1 MRIEWSNRAQDDLSN
16 ILRYIVE
23 SFGLNTAVR
32 INSEILDTINILAD
46 FPYMGEVFYEDSL
59 KETLYYSFSARY
71 YKVIYTTNDTSLYIL
86 MLWNNRRDQKEL
98 LKQVSLSEKN
108 NNI

>member
-1 MRIEWSNRAQDDLSN
+1 MRIEWSNRAQEDLSN

-32 INSEILDTINILAD
+32 VNVETLDTINILAD
-46 FPYMGEVFYEDSL
+46 FPYMGEVLYEDSL
-59 KETLYYSFSARY
+59 KETTYYSFSTRY

-86 MLWNNRRDQKEL
+86 MLWNNRRDQREI
-98 LKQVSLSEKN
+98 LKQLSFNEKN
-108 NNI
+108 NDV

>member
-32 INSEILDTINILAD
+32 VNAEILDTINILSD
-46 FPYMGEVFYEDSL
+46 FPYIGEVFYEDSL
-59 KETLYYSFSARY
+59 KEIIYYSLSTRY
-71 YKVIYTTNDTSLYIL
+71 YKVIYSTNDTCLYIL
-86 MLWNNRRDQKEL
+86 MLWNNRRDQREI
-98 LKQVSLSEKN
+98 LKQLSFIEKN